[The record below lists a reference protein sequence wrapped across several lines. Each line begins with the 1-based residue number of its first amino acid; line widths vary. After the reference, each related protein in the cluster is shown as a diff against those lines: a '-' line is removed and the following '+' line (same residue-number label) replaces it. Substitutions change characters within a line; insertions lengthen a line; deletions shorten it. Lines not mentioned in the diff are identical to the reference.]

1 MRDDCLQLTRQVAYV
16 IVECGCCVSAHH
28 KKWRAWNLTP
38 LSPGSKQA
46 AGGKTHKKHGWAES
60 ECVVCCWSC
69 FCVLP
74 PSNPA
79 CPAYKLSLT
88 CTQHQHFCCS
98 HAHYWMWHKHTHHG
112 VSTAAIEDIN
122 PKHMCRCG
130 TTVCYRCHPSG
141 GVCSKLAIF
150 HCIFFHVLCH
160 STCHHGDEL
169 CLMLECIHCSI
180 QQQRRAPLTLSH
192 LTCNQKHA
200 FKPAEQ

>member
-1 MRDDCLQLTRQVAYV
+1 M
-16 IVECGCCVSAHH
+16 ECGCCVSAHH
-28 KKWRAWNLTP
+28 KKRRAWNLTP

-98 HAHYWMWHKHTHHG
+98 HARYWMWHKHTHHG

-122 PKHMCRCG
+122 PKPCTCAVVEPQCVIDATLLEG
-130 TTVCYRCHPSG
+130 FAANWQFSIASFFT
-141 GVCSKLAIF
+141 CSVIQPVTMEMSCVSCWSAYTAAYSSRGE
-150 HCIFFHVLCH
+150 HRWLCH
-160 STCHHGDEL
+160 TSHAIRSTPL
-169 CLMLECIHCSI
+169 N
-180 QQQRRAPLTLSH
+180 QQSNKEH
-192 LTCNQKHA
+192 
-200 FKPAEQ
+200 